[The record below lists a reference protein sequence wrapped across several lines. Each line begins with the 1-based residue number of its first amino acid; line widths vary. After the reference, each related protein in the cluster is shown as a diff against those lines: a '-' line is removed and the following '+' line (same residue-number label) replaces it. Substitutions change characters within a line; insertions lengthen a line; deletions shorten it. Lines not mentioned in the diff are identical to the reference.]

1 MHEFCKYV
9 LGNLKAQYAFFF
21 QTSARLWLFVNCTF
35 LKCLKKKLLSFH
47 LTLDLVGLLV
57 FQSFMPH
64 LAWFNNLEF
73 PATINI
79 CCYSPKISFSSLLSH
94 FCFFFSNNA
103 KNSFCHFFVGESDKK
118 AKKQNQTSQSLKKK
132 CSHGCFWS
140 LWMDANWMQSI
151 ISSLA
156 KGQKQWTIVKC
167 ALQHNY

>member
-1 MHEFCKYV
+1 MLSFSKQAPVFDFLWIV
-9 LGNLKAQYAFFF
+9 LSW
-21 QTSARLWLFVNCTF
+21 SAW
-35 LKCLKKKLLSFH
+35 KKKMLSFH
-47 LTLDLVGLLV
+47 LALDLVGLLV

-103 KNSFCHFFVGESDKK
+103 KNSFCHFFVGESVIKK
-118 AKKQNQTSQSLKKK
+118 PRNRIKHLNLWKKK